1 MKSKWLIGAAAA
13 IALALLTLPT
23 MLRNNAGA
31 QGLAPAAEGASCK
44 GEGTAN
50 LDFTLK
56 DMNGADYKLADLKG
70 KVVLLNFWA
79 TWCGPCLAEIPEF
92 VTAYEKYKS
101 KGFEIVG
108 VLTEDAGEQLKAF
121 ASEHRMNY
129 PLVMN
134 SPAFEDAYGP
144 IFGLPT
150 SVMIARDGSVC
161 KRHFGPMSKEQ
172 LEKELKPLL

>member
-1 MKSKWLIGAAAA
+1 MKSKWMIGGAAA

-23 MLRNNAGA
+23 MLRERA
-31 QGLAPAAEGASCK
+31 QAQIPVVEGASCK
-44 GEGTAN
+44 GEGMAN

-56 DMNGADYKLADLKG
+56 DMNGANMKLADLKG

-79 TWCGPCLAEIPEF
+79 TWCAPCLMEIPEF
-92 VTAYEKYKS
+92 VKAYEEHKS

-108 VLTEDAGEQLKAF
+108 VLTEDSGDQLKAF
-121 ASEHRMNY
+121 ASEHNMNY
-129 PLVMN
+129 PLVIN
-134 SPAFEDAYGP
+134 TPELEDAYGP

>member
-23 MLRNNAGA
+23 MLRSQRAS
-31 QGLAPAAEGASCK
+31 APAPEGATCQAEGV
-44 GEGTAN
+44 AN

-56 DMNGADYKLADLKG
+56 DMHGANFQVADLKG

-79 TWCGPCLAEIPEF
+79 TWCPPCLAEIPEF
-92 VTAYEKYKS
+92 IKAYAEHKD
-101 KGFEIVG
+101 KGFVILG
-108 VLTEDAGEQLKAF
+108 VLTEDPGDQLKAF
-121 ASEHRMNY
+121 ASEKKMNY
-129 PLVMN
+129 PLVMIT
-134 SPAFEDAYGP
+134 PEFEDAYGP

-150 SVMIARDGSVC
+150 SVLIARDGSVC

-172 LEKELKPLL
+172 LEKELKALL

>member
-13 IALALLTLPT
+13 LALALLTVPT
-23 MLRNNAGA
+23 LMRGQNA
-31 QGLAPAAEGASCK
+31 APPPAPEGATCK
-44 GEGTAN
+44 GEGMAN

-56 DMNGADYKLADLKG
+56 DMNGADYKIADLKG
-70 KVVLLNFWA
+70 KVVLMNFWA

-92 VTAYEKYKS
+92 VKAYAENKD

-108 VLTEDAGEQLKAF
+108 VLTEDSGEQLKAF
-121 ASEHRMNY
+121 ASEHKMNY
-129 PLVMN
+129 PLVMI
-134 SPAFEDAYGP
+134 SPEFEDAYGP

-150 SVMIARDGSVC
+150 TVVIARDGSVC

>member
-1 MKSKWLIGAAAA
+1 MKRKWLIGAAAA
-13 IALALLTLPT
+13 IALGLLTLPA
-23 MLRNNAGA
+23 MLRH
-31 QGLAPAAEGASCK
+31 EGASAAGSSDGAVCK
-44 GEGTAN
+44 GEGAAN

-56 DMNGADYKLADLKG
+56 DMNGADYSVASLKG
-70 KVVLLNFWA
+70 KVVLMNFWA
-79 TWCGPCLAEIPEF
+79 TWCAPCLAEIPEF
-92 VTAYEKYKS
+92 VRAYAEHKD

-108 VLTEDAGEQLKAF
+108 VLTEDSGDQLKAF

-129 PLVMN
+129 PLVMI
-134 SPAFEDAYGP
+134 SPQFEDAYGP

-150 SVMIARDGSVC
+150 SVLIARDGSVC

>member
-1 MKSKWLIGAAAA
+1 MKSKWLIGAAGA

-23 MLRNNAGA
+23 MLRSKGV
-31 QGLAPAAEGASCK
+31 APPREGATCK
-44 GEGTAN
+44 AEGTAN

-56 DMNGADYKLADLKG
+56 DMNGANFKMADLKG

-79 TWCGPCLAEIPEF
+79 TWCAPCLAEIPEF
-92 VTAYEKYKS
+92 VKAYEENHS

-108 VLTEDAGEQLKAF
+108 VLTEDSGDQLKAF
-121 ASEHRMNY
+121 ASEHNMKY
-129 PLVMN
+129 PLVMIT
-134 SPAFEDAYGP
+134 PEFEDAYGP

-172 LEKELKPLL
+172 LERELKPLL

>member
-1 MKSKWLIGAAAA
+1 MKSKWMIGAAAA

-23 MLRNNAGA
+23 MLRRNGSVEALG
-31 QGLAPAAEGASCK
+31 PAAAGASCK
-44 GEGTAN
+44 GEGMAN

-56 DMNGADYKLADLKG
+56 DMNGANMKLADLKG

-79 TWCGPCLAEIPEF
+79 TWCAPCLMEIPEF
-92 VTAYEKYKS
+92 VRAYEEHKS
-101 KGFEIVG
+101 QGFEIVG
-108 VLTEDAGEQLKAF
+108 VLTEDSGDQLKAF
-121 ASEHRMNY
+121 ASEHKMNY
-129 PLVMN
+129 PLVIN
-134 SPAFEDAYGP
+134 TPELEDAYGP